1 MGLPD
6 CQFVNNVA
14 SGYNPVV
21 HGLGR
26 WILNTTPWLLTLGL
40 VLRTWE
46 DGHTWIT
53 AVVAGGL
60 LAMAAADFAGTVW
73 ATPRSHFSVPA
84 LGAALLG
91 AAAFFL
97 AWLDRASP
105 SYSHPRSHSAFL
117 AVVAVCLS
125 ERGRR
130 DTAATWAMALQ
141 VSPLGA
147 SGEGGLLHLRL
158 RLEGQLQRG
167 LPRMWGTH
175 RYRLITTHGRPG
187 IAWFFV
193 SPHCPRPPLCEVWH
207 DPSLKL

>member
-117 AVVAVCLS
+117 AVVAVVSLS
-125 ERGRR
+125 GAVVTQRR
-130 DTAATWAMALQ
+130 
-141 VSPLGA
+141 
-147 SGEGGLLHLRL
+147 
-158 RLEGQLQRG
+158 
-167 LPRMWGTH
+167 
-175 RYRLITTHGRPG
+175 HGRWLYKYRRWERAAKG
-187 IAWFFV
+187 ACFTCGYDLRGNCSGV
-193 SPHCPRPPLCEVWH
+193 CPECGAPIGTA
-207 DPSLKL
+207 